1 MTQYD
6 PSIGQ
11 QNPCIGP
18 CFGSK
23 IVKKTKTKRMGDI
36 FKPIEAVLVRATHF
50 LCTLVLGMG
59 EHADVAMR
67 SQDMFGCGQREKL
80 LLTQHL

>member
-1 MTQYD
+1 
-6 PSIGQ
+6 
-11 QNPCIGP
+11 
-18 CFGSK
+18 
-23 IVKKTKTKRMGDI
+23 MGDI

-80 LLTQHL
+80 LLTQHLWKSVSAEYNDQRSSK